1 MLARITFLSLM
12 LISLFSSTGHVSAI
26 EPRPAALAVF
36 DAQHVRFV
44 EMVSG
49 LNQPLLITNASDG
62 SGRLFIIQRLGQIL
76 IYKNGALLPTPF
88 LNIQSIVNSSGSE
101 QGLLALAFHPNYE
114 SNGRFYTL
122 HTDQNRS
129 IVLSVFTRS
138 SANPDQADPT
148 SRVTVLTIAKL
159 YTNHNGGTLAFGP
172 DGYLYW
178 STGDGGSGGDPDN
191 NAQNLNSLLGKI
203 LRLDVSAASSY
214 SIPASNPFYNNPNAS
229 VRKEIWAYGLR
240 NPWRFSFDR
249 LTGDMYVGDVGQSK
263 QEEIDFQPAN
273 SHGGENYGWRVME
286 GSLCYNPS
294 TGCNQSGKVFPVA
307 EYDHTLGC
315 SITGGHV
322 YRGTKYPQMNGYYFY
337 GDFCSGMIYTLHN
350 ESPNG
355 WRSVLAADTSYSVS
369 SFGEDE
375 LGELYMADYSAG
387 KIYRVI
393 YMLPPAKATLVSPSG
408 AITNIQPTFSWNEVR
423 GTSQSD
429 ASTWYYLW
437 INGPS
442 GNVFKQ
448 WYQTSSVCSGGI
460 CSITPNL
467 TLAGGAHTW
476 WIQTWNDGGYGPW
489 SDGTAFS
496 LPVVNPPI
504 AAALISPTWNI
515 TNAQPTYMW
524 NAVLDSAQGEAS
536 TWYYLWVSQVN
547 SDGSFTTIH
556 SKWYQSSEVCT
567 GVTCSFMPAVTLS
580 GGNYRWWIQ
589 TWNNGGYGPWSGGMN
604 FSLPIPKPPVAAT
617 LVSPSGNVTGTTP
630 AYTWNAVLDSAQGD
644 ASTWYYLWVS
654 RVNGDGSLTTVHT
667 QWYTAAS
674 VCTGATC
681 SFTPAVT
688 LSGGNY
694 RWWIQT
700 WNDAGYGPWTGAMN
714 FTISP

>member
-1 MLARITFLSLM
+1 MVARISFLSLM

-26 EPRPAALAVF
+26 EPARAKFAAF

-44 EMVSG
+44 ELVSG

-62 SGRLFIIQRLGQIL
+62 SGRLFIVQRVGQIL

-88 LNIQSIVNSSGSE
+88 LNIQPIVNSSEGE
-101 QGLLALAFHPNYE
+101 QGLLGLAFHPNYE
-114 SNGRFYTL
+114 TNGRFYTL
-122 HTDQNRS
+122 HTDQNKS

-148 SRVTVLTIAKL
+148 SRVTLLTIPKL

-214 SIPASNPFYNNPNAS
+214 SIPASNPFYNNPNPS

-249 LTGDMYVGDVGQSK
+249 LTGDIYIGDVGQSK
-263 QEEIDFQPAN
+263 REEIDFQSAN
-273 SHGGENYGWRVME
+273 SQGGENYGWRVME

-294 TGCNQSGKVFPVA
+294 TGCNQSGKILPVA

-322 YRGTKYPQMNGYYFY
+322 YRGTKYPLMNGYYLY

-350 ESPNG
+350 DPPNG
-355 WRSVLAADTSYSVS
+355 WRSVLVADTSYTVS

-375 LGELYMADYSAG
+375 QGELYMADYSTG

-393 YMLPPAKATLVSPSG
+393 YMLPPGKATLVAPSG
-408 AITNIQPTFSWNEVR
+408 AITNIQPTFSWNEVT
-423 GTSQSD
+423 GDSQSD
-429 ASTWYYLW
+429 AASWYYLW
-437 INGPS
+437 IEGSS
-442 GNVFKQ
+442 GNVFKK
-448 WYQTSSVCSGGI
+448 WYQTSSVCSAGV
-460 CSITPNL
+460 CSVTPDL

-476 WIQTWNDGGYGPW
+476 RVQTWNDGGYGPW
-489 SDGTAFS
+489 SDSMAFS
-496 LPVVNPPI
+496 LPVVNLPV
-504 AAALISPTWNI
+504 AAALISPAGNI
-515 TNAQPTYMW
+515 TNAQ
-524 NAVLDSAQGEAS
+524 
-536 TWYYLWVSQVN
+536 
-547 SDGSFTTIH
+547 
-556 SKWYQSSEVCT
+556 
-567 GVTCSFMPAVTLS
+567 
-580 GGNYRWWIQ
+580 
-589 TWNNGGYGPWSGGMN
+589 
-604 FSLPIPKPPVAAT
+604 
-617 LVSPSGNVTGTTP
+617 P

-654 RVNGDGSLTTVHT
+654 RVNNDGSFTTIHSK
-667 QWYTAAS
+667 WYVS
-674 VCTGATC
+674 VDVCTGGAC
-681 SFTPAVT
+681 SITPAGVT
-688 LSGGNY
+688 LTSGNY

-700 WNDAGYGPWTGAMN
+700 WNDAGYGPWTSAMN
-714 FTISP
+714 FIISP